1 VGNVMAKVQLSV
13 EELLQ
18 LARGE
23 MPVEE
28 IKQQLAKGMLEVW
41 NSPETQSLIQAE
53 AERLAQVKIERV
65 MESSVRVVP
74 KTWNRPEYLEGW
86 AVEVLREEVRKRD
99 LRDLAYV
106 VAPEIE
112 RVAQEIINEKMGDMV
127 TKALGNLIISKQKE
141 E

>member
-1 VGNVMAKVQLSV
+1 
-13 EELLQ
+13 
-18 LARGE
+18 
-23 MPVEE
+23 
-28 IKQQLAKGMLEVW
+28 MLEVW

>member
-1 VGNVMAKVQLSV
+1 MAKVQLSV

>member
-1 VGNVMAKVQLSV
+1 MAKIQISV

-53 AERLAQVKIERV
+53 AERLAQIKIERIIRD
-65 MESSVRVVP
+65 SVRIVP
-74 KTWNRPEYLEGW
+74 ARYNSPEHVEGW
-86 AVEVLREEVRKRD
+86 AVNVLKDEVRKRD
-99 LRDLAYV
+99 LKDLVYV

-112 RVAQEIINEKMGDMV
+112 RVAQEILDEKMESMVAKSMAKLMMGGD
-127 TKALGNLIISKQKE
+127 K
-141 E
+141 